1 MCKDIGFD
9 VSMLRAAHG
18 SPDRKSRGKSGT
30 KAHPKAPR
38 GSGGP
43 GGFVVP
49 GVKKDRDAS
58 GGRRVLDASDT
69 KSGGSAKQKPPPATN
84 PVRKEVLKRNG
95 RSEDIEVHVEIL
107 ADAKS
112 SNPDLKGAKTAFDSS
127 SISFSTPGYFAVS
140 RRGRNVVTRVDGVFE
155 LKGTIVIQTTYG
167 PGSKSTDRSLYGRGT
182 TTKDETRGDT
192 SLGFHEHC
200 HQQDYLRF
208 LKDKPL
214 PRFSGKVGQTEAAFK
229 KAADLLEKAFTRY
242 WAEMEKYSL
251 QRTDEVGRK
260 RSRFIKGKK

>member
-1 MCKDIGFD
+1 MYQVIAKVGKVI
-9 VSMLRAAHG
+9 RAAHG
-18 SPDRKSRGKSGT
+18 SPDRKSRGKSGS

-58 GGRRVLDASDT
+58 DGRRVLDVSDS
-69 KSGGSAKQKPPPATN
+69 KAGGAAKQKPPPATK
-84 PVRKEVLKRNG
+84 PVRKEVLKRTG

-107 ADAKS
+107 ADTKS
-112 SNPDLKGAKTAFDSS
+112 SNPDLKGAKTAFDAS
-127 SISFSTPGYFAVS
+127 SISFGTPGYYAVS

-155 LKGTIVIQTTYG
+155 LKGTIFVQTTYG

-182 TTKDETRGDT
+182 TAKDEARGDT
-192 SLGFHEHC
+192 SLGFHEYC
-200 HQQDYLRF
+200 HQQDYLQF
-208 LKDKPL
+208 LKNNAL

-229 KAADLLEKAFTRY
+229 KAADILEKAFTRY
-242 WAEMEKYSL
+242 WAEMEKYSNR
-251 QRTDEVGRK
+251 RTDEVGRK
-260 RSRFIKGKK
+260 RSQYVKGKK